1 MRQRFVGS
9 VRPTAVHRSRHPGA
23 IGRKYWPPQKP
34 NELETETSRRRTGT
48 EFLSITHFDAFG
60 VICTSLASPLNVFL
74 THWRFFHLADR
85 VKKVLCQKRCPAAT
99 RLPLLYHYKVL
110 ISFDKR
116 VKNNID
122 KVWSTSEWKGSL
134 HFFIGKT
141 KKQSIKMVGINFVPS
156 AAMSEILPPSLH
168 SDKEGFSSHLI
179 RRPNSYVTYKRGS
192 WAQNKRTNRVTHL
205 FLLLYLPQKLRSAV
219 GYYADRSSNV

>member
-9 VRPTAVHRSRHPGA
+9 VQPTAVHRSRHPGA

-74 THWRFFHLADR
+74 THWRFFPSCRSGEEGVVPKEVSCCH
-85 VKKVLCQKRCPAAT
+85 PFT
-99 RLPLLYHYKVL
+99 ITLPLLYHYKVL

-122 KVWSTSEWKGSL
+122 KVCSTSEWKGSF
-134 HFFIGKT
+134 HFVIGKT
-141 KKQSIKMVGINFVPS
+141 KKQSIKMAGIIFVPS
-156 AAMSEILPPSLH
+156 AAMSEILPPSLY
-168 SDKEGFSSHLI
+168 SVKEGSFFSL
-179 RRPNSYVTYKRGS
+179 
-192 WAQNKRTNRVTHL
+192 NKKAK
-205 FLLLYLPQKLRSAV
+205 FLRYL
-219 GYYADRSSNV
+219 